1 MAHRTPTAACTS
13 TTSAASFRRTPNR
26 SGSCRRQSRRDAE
39 RRART
44 PARRGRP
51 KWPSGLGMWV
61 QYLPIR
67 SFLRHFRSL
76 SWAFFLALSRP
87 LLGPYPRSPIAILSF
102 QTAVTR
108 YKLVTLSRGQGE
120 GHHRFVDLPTPSILW
135 PRVRILRTPSNMLMA
150 YNHLIVI
157 KYHFVNVPVKEWP
170 CYYLLKSFWLRE
182 QDGKEV

>member
-1 MAHRTPTAACTS
+1 MHEHDVCCLVPENAEPVGILPTPKSSRCGKKGKDTGKEGEAEMA
-13 TTSAASFRRTPNR
+13 
-26 SGSCRRQSRRDAE
+26 E
-39 RRART
+39 
-44 PARRGRP
+44 
-51 KWPSGLGMWV
+51 WPWHVS

-102 QTAVTR
+102 QTAVTS